1 MQYLGHLDVYPE
13 RGYWT
18 LTPPSL
24 LLLPGHD
31 ERIDVLLPEC
41 TVVHQRLNEIR
52 PFNWIE
58 ASKTMSRTHNLFTLG
73 LLS

>member
-18 LTPPSL
+18 LIPPFL

-31 ERIDVLLPEC
+31 ERIDVLLPGC

-58 ASKTMSRTHNLFTLG
+58 ASKTMSRTRNLFTLG
-73 LLS
+73 ILS